1 MPTQNEITKKRLRI
15 KGKECVIEIE
25 KGVAHGM
32 V

>member
-15 KGKECVIEIE
+15 KGEECVIEVE
-25 KGVAHGM
+25 ESVAHEM